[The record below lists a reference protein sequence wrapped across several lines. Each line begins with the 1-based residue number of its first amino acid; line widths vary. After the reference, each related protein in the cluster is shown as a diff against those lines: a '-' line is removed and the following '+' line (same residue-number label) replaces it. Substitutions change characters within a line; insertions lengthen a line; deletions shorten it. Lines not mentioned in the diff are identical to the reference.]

1 MLRLLHN
8 WYHRHFSEPGT
19 VEFMAVLLCCFV
31 IVYYLMW
38 LVGPIVIALC
48 IAYLLD
54 FFVVACE
61 RTCGIRRRLG
71 SALVMLLFIGLSV
84 LLLVLVVPQVIRQGA
99 GFYNTIVALSSNV
112 TETLQ
117 AGEGAEAA
125 AAAASRPAAAAAP
138 SGAAG
143 ISGVDA
149 LIAEHLYSIIIRL
162 PEPLPSMIGIEDL
175 QAFVARGRM
184 AAMVFIADIMRNN
197 FMPSVVNTIA
207 FLVYL
212 VVVPIFA
219 FLMLYD
225 KVRLLGVLRTY
236 ILPVNQTIMERL
248 WPSLNAQIQGY
259 IRGKLLHI
267 VIIAAVNTAVFKFYA
282 LDYAVLLGVGMGFS
296 VMIPYVGAVVIAIPV
311 LTVALMQFGL
321 SQDLLWLLV
330 GYGVVQLLDAYV
342 LTPMLFSRAT
352 DLDAFAILTSILI
365 FGGLWGFWGVFFA
378 IPLATFVKTI
388 ITQWPSAAPRR
399 EPVPRAAGHEPAP
412 QDTAV
417 QAAAAPHAAQA
428 LHRVRAAAP
437 ARRRRRQPR
446 RGERR
451 EAEPGAAA
459 AAQSAQA
466 HPQDAGSGGPAG

>member
-1 MLRLLHN
+1 
-8 WYHRHFSEPGT
+8 
-19 VEFMAVLLCCFV
+19 MAVLLCCFV

-99 GFYNTIVALSSNV
+99 AFYNTIVALSSNV

-117 AGEGAEAA
+117 AGEPVEAA
-125 AAAASRPAAAAAP
+125 AAARTPGQAP
-138 SGAAG
+138 SGAVG

-149 LIAEHLYSIIIRL
+149 LIAEHLYSVISRL
-162 PEPLPSMIGIEDL
+162 PEPLPTMIGIEDL

-267 VIIAAVNTAVFKFYA
+267 VIIAAVNTAVFKFYG

-311 LTVALMQFGL
+311 LTVALLQFGL

-388 ITQWPSAAPRR
+388 ITQWPSAAEHPELLPRG
-399 EPVPRAAGHEPAP
+399 AGPAP
-412 QDTAV
+412 
-417 QAAAAPHAAQA
+417 
-428 LHRVRAAAP
+428 
-437 ARRRRRQPR
+437 
-446 RGERR
+446 
-451 EAEPGAAA
+451 AAA
-459 AAQSAQA
+459 AARDARAQA
-466 HPQDAGSGGPAG
+466 GGAGSDPAR